1 MKNLFF
7 SFKRTVPQR
16 RKRLNVWFVLFTLFP
31 LDKVTRTTLAADICM
46 YKGAQL
52 NEHNPDKDTHT
63 QTHAPKQ
70 AGTRL
75 CPSRAFRST
84 NTILSHFGVSHG
96 LGDRQGCII
105 NNWLGMCVRACVC
118 VCIRAQVCAWE
129 WERVLE
135 FRLRL
140 SRQRQTSPIKS
151 PSSV

>member
-7 SFKRTVPQR
+7 SFKR

-63 QTHAPKQ
+63 HKHTLQSRLALVFARLAPFAPPTQYCHILACHMDSETDK
-70 AGTRL
+70 AAL
-75 CPSRAFRST
+75 ST
-84 NTILSHFGVSHG
+84 TGW
-96 LGDRQGCII
+96 GCV
-105 NNWLGMCVRACVC
+105 CAC